1 MPLVLRFVSCRCF
14 KYQSE
19 YISQVGLAKMSTTN
33 MNNYCKKILEL
44 DPQIRFAGKIVNDQ
58 LVSSARKDGVIPLL
72 DKQLADLAHHQVI
85 VKAMM
90 DKMFTDKMGN
100 TDWIVESKGKVKL
113 LTIFQEDGILILS
126 TEPTSDHHGIIEKIK
141 KLGM

>member
-1 MPLVLRFVSCRCF
+1 
-14 KYQSE
+14 
-19 YISQVGLAKMSTTN
+19 MSTA
-33 MNNYCKKILEL
+33 NNYCKKILEI

-113 LTIFQEDGILILS
+113 LTIFLGDSILILS
-126 TEPTSDHHGIIEKIK
+126 TEPASDHHQIIEKIK
-141 KLGM
+141 KLQL